1 MSGADVL
8 LAVLAMGVAVL
19 LARGSHPLV
28 QLLLVASA
36 LAVSAILFLPTA
48 MLADLIGMPRV
59 HRLYGFTRGT
69 PLDPPEWIH
78 VAAFAWLGG
87 LVWLARPGWR
97 TWPGAGGAGGGPGE
111 VGGRGGGG
119 GGWRRGGGGRGGSR
133 GERGGGGWRDPACP
147 WGPAGW
153 RKGPAGGPAI
163 ADGKLRPG
171 RSLGGGKTMPAL

>member
-59 HRLYGFTRGT
+59 DRLYGFTRGT

-97 TWPGAGGAGGGPGE
+97 TWQGAGGILLMCAAAEVAQWLADGRQPGVGDAALNM
-111 VGGRGGGG
+111 VGGLAGILLAHG
-119 GGWRRGGGGRGGSR
+119 
-133 GERGGGGWRDPACP
+133 ACLL
-147 WGPAGW
+147 AGW
-153 RKGPAGGPAI
+153 
-163 ADGKLRPG
+163 G
-171 RSLGGGKTMPAL
+171 RRRRRRSPTGD